1 MRSSRRFATLS
12 LACGLTWGLAAAASS
27 AQPPAAP
34 APEPLPSA
42 IEEALIEYACAQ
54 LHPAG
59 TVESDAYLDCRKNR
73 LSYLRAE
80 FGRDLRRLSA
90 TERKTID
97 TACSDL
103 RASRGQD
110 AYVQCLQAKLATL
123 PGHGKAKAKAASRAA
138 DPPQVPSV
146 TPPAAPSPVAP
157 SASPLSPLT
166 IGAAV
171 AALLAAG
178 AGTGI
183 VLLKYRGKPAAG
195 ACRTCGAA
203 VQGHGELCP
212 NCRHEAAEALRHAS
226 TERAAHAR
234 AQDDAKRP
242 QADQE
247 RQQQQAREDEAR
259 RRELAARQAAA
270 AAARQQEDDAQR
282 RREDDA
288 WRQRQVDATAAP
300 NDFDAHAA
308 LGVPRGASAADIE
321 AAYQSARATYD
332 LDVVADL
339 GNELQE
345 HYKRKAAAAQ
355 RAYEVLVAERQQ

>member
-1 MRSSRRFATLS
+1 MRSSRRFAALS

-59 TVESDAYLDCRKNR
+59 TVESGAYLDCRKNR
-73 LSYLRAE
+73 LTYLRAE

-97 TACSDL
+97 AACSDL

-123 PGHGKAKAKAASRAA
+123 PGHGKAKAEAASRAA
-138 DPPQVPSV
+138 VPPPVPSV
-146 TPPAAPSPVAP
+146 MPPAAPTPVAP

-171 AALLAAG
+171 AALIAAG
-178 AGTGI
+178 AGI
-183 VLLKYRGKPAAG
+183 VLLKKRGKPAAG

-234 AQDDAKRP
+234 AGEDAKRR

-247 RQQQQAREDEAR
+247 REQQQAREDEAR
-259 RRELAARQAAA
+259 RRELEARQAAAA

-321 AAYQSARATYD
+321 AAYQSARAKYD